1 MGVIQ
6 SFDVTSGCDLQE
18 VDNAVNQASK
28 EISQRFD
35 FKGLSVSIELRR
47 KENLLVLAAPDEFR
61 LKAMWR
67 LSWGR

>member
-6 SFDVTSGCDLQE
+6 SFDVTSGWPSRSRQRRQSGLQ
-18 VDNAVNQASK
+18 

-47 KENLLVLAAPDEFR
+47 KGNLLV
-61 LKAMWR
+61 WR
-67 LSWGR
+67 RRMSSD